1 MAFLGSR
8 PTSHVGQQ
16 EAEGQW
22 GDNPGFGGL
31 SLSLSAPQNPI
42 NPSKRVINFPQ
53 LKSVFCIL
61 ETNEGEMYRDFWEKP
76 VWREHNR
83 WVFLCGGVAF
93 LPLP

>member
-42 NPSKRVINFPQ
+42 NPSK
-53 LKSVFCIL
+53 SVFCIL

-83 WVFLCGGVAF
+83 WVFLCSGVAF